1 MKRRGYRYARYFD
14 KQPCI
19 PENGQRTRSLWAFD
33 GFLSARYVALSH
45 RMDGTTVSFRP
56 LPLKITFVQTLIKK
70 IRLDMI
76 YLYACVHAPR
86 TKIYFALI
94 KITFLLR
101 YYRIPGLA
109 LMNENWFPFQSLQ
122 GCRGSGK
129 RFNGS
134 LYHPADKRINRSR
147 VFIKESHGTWH
158 FPRDK
163 SSLSLLPVPTY
174 LLYIYI
180 HASSNVSIMDS
191 GVKES
196 RKDRIDDGEK
206 EGRSN

>member
-1 MKRRGYRYARYFD
+1 MVTGTPDISISSLVFPRTDNERDHFELSTDFYQLVTWLCSSDGVAS
-14 KQPCI
+14 
-19 PENGQRTRSLWAFD
+19 NGWYN
-33 GFLSARYVALSH
+33 GV
-45 RMDGTTVSFRP
+45 VSSTPFKNNFRP
-56 LPLKITFVQTLIKK
+56 NFNKK
-70 IRLDMI
+70 KSVWSII

-180 HASSNVSIMDS
+180 STRVPTYPLWI
-191 GVKES
+191 VE
-196 RKDRIDDGEK
+196 
-206 EGRSN
+206 